1 MSIEVRTAD
10 GIAEVIIDFPPVNAL
25 PVQGWRDLAA
35 AVTAAGAEPATR
47 AVILAAEGR
56 GFCAGVDIKEMQRT
70 AGHDALL
77 GASQGCFAA
86 FAAVYECPVPVIA
99 AVHGFCLGGGVGLA
113 GNADIV
119 IAAED
124 ATFGLPEVDRG
135 ALGAATH
142 LARLVPQP
150 LMRAMVYT
158 CRTVTARQLLAF
170 GTVLEVVPREEL
182 RERRASASRR
192 DRGQGPGRHPAGEA
206 VAERHRPGRRQAL
219 LPVRAGLHLR
229 AQPGRCRDRARQ
241 AFLDGMASRRG
252 AASPGSEERG
262 RRRRGRGGRLS
273 ARAAGAWAA
282 GGSFPPGGERG
293 VVPRA
298 STDPR

>member
-1 MSIEVRTAD
+1 MGIERRTSG
-10 GIAEVIIDFPPVNAL
+10 GIADVVIDYPPVNAL
-25 PVQGWRDLAA
+25 PVQGWFDLAS
-35 AVTAAGAEPATR
+35 AVTAAGADPG
-47 AVILAAEGR
+47 VHVVVLAAEGR

-70 AGHDALL
+70 PGHDALV
-77 GASQGCFAA
+77 GANRGCFAA
-86 FAAVYECPVPVIA
+86 FAAVYDCPVPVIA

-170 GTVLEVVPREEL
+170 GTVLDVVP
-182 RERRASASRR
+182 A
-192 DRGQGPGRHPAGEA
+192 
-206 VAERHRPGRRQAL
+206 
-219 LPVRAGLHLR
+219 AGLR
-229 AQPGRCRDRARQ
+229 AAARQLAEEIAAKDPAVIRLAKQSLNGIDPVDVKRSYRYEQGFTFELNLAGAGDRARQ
-241 AFLDGMASRRG
+241 AFVDGK
-252 AASPGSEERG
+252 
-262 RRRRGRGGRLS
+262 
-273 ARAAGAWAA
+273 
-282 GGSFPPGGERG
+282 
-293 VVPRA
+293 
-298 STDPR
+298 TQK